1 MTTKRTFTCTAE
13 ILPLTGEALPGRIE
27 LMPLGPIRLQD
38 RRGEVGRVTDAAG
51 LIARTMAAAKGGM
64 LPIDFAHGMDGQ
76 GNRDGRAAGWITSL
90 EVSGQR
96 IVASVEWTPA
106 GEEALRGR
114 HFRFI
119 SPTFTVPEGQSE
131 VGRILRAG
139 LTNDPALPEL
149 ALVASQQENDL
160 MPQWL
165 KQLAAK
171 LGMPEE
177 TDEAKVLAAAESAI
191 DQAEHAAGIVTA
203 AGLTGELTET
213 AATAIAAKITAAPE
227 GGADPD
233 PSKFVPMSAFQELSA
248 KFTTLTASVNED
260 RAGAVVTAAMEAG
273 KVTPGLE
280 DWARKYAASDLAG
293 FKTWLASAP
302 VVVDGKSVTPK
313 GAPENAD
320 HLTADER
327 AVIAA
332 TGVSEE
338 AFLAQKQGKPL
349 VPAKKDA

>member
-1 MTTKRTFTCTAE
+1 MNMKHTFTCTAE
-13 ILPLTGEALPGRIE
+13 VLPLSGEELPSRIE

-38 RRGEVGRVTDAAG
+38 SRGEVGRVTDAAG
-51 LIARTMAAAKGGM
+51 LIARTMGAAKGGM

-76 GNRDGRAAGWITSL
+76 GTRDGRAAGWITSL
-90 EVSGQR
+90 EVEGHR
-96 IVASVEWTPA
+96 IMASVEWTPA
-106 GEEALRGR
+106 GEDALRGR
-114 HFRFI
+114 LFRFI
-119 SPTFTVPEGQSE
+119 SPTFTVPEGQTE

-149 ALVASQQENDL
+149 AHVASQQENDL

-191 DQAEHAAGIVTA
+191 NQATRAAGIVTA

-213 AATAIAAKITAAPE
+213 AATAIAAKVGAAPADD
-227 GGADPD
+227 ADPD

-248 KFTTLTASVNED
+248 KFTTLTASVSED
-260 RAGAVVTAAMEAG
+260 RAGTVVKAAMEAG

-280 DWARKYAASDLAG
+280 GWARKYAASDLDG

-302 VVVDGKSVTPK
+302 VVIDGKAVTPK
-313 GAPENAD
+313 GAPDNAD
-320 HLTADER
+320 QLTADER
-327 AVIAA
+327 NVIAA
-332 TGVSEE
+332 TGVSEA

-349 VPAKKDA
+349 VPAKKEA